1 MNELEQSLEQSFA
14 AAARLLKQG
23 DGLMITAGAGMG
35 VDSGLPDFRG
45 DHGFWKAYPML
56 GELGISFFEM
66 ANPKHF
72 AGDPTMG
79 WGFYGHR
86 LQLYRATLP
95 HAGFGKLLELAARCE
110 QGAFVFTSN
119 VDGHFQ
125 RAGFAPGRVV
135 ECHGSIHHLQCMEKC
150 GQQIWSA
157 DAFLP
162 EIDHARCRLTSE
174 PPRCPNCGGLAR
186 PNILMFGD
194 WDWDESRARDQLAHM
209 QSWVEKVER
218 LVVIEL
224 GAGTA
229 VATVRAFSERLNCP
243 LVRINPTDHDG
254 PKEGDVG
261 IACGALEGITGI
273 LAAQ

>member
-1 MNELEQSLEQSFA
+1 MNDLEPAYRA
-14 AAARLLKQG
+14 AAHLLAQA

-45 DHGFWKAYPML
+45 DQGFWQAYPML
-56 GELGISFFEM
+56 GELGISFAEM
-66 ANPKHF
+66 ANPRHF
-72 AGDPTMG
+72 AADPAVG

-86 LQLYRATLP
+86 LQLYRATGP
-95 HAGFGKLLELAARCE
+95 HAGFAKLLEIAARLAH
-110 QGAFVFTSN
+110 GAFVFTSN

-125 RAGFAPGRVV
+125 KAGFAEARIV

-150 GQQIWSA
+150 GQTIWEA
-157 DAFLP
+157 EAFVP
-162 EIDHARCRLTSE
+162 EIDLVKCRLTSA

-194 WDWDESRARDQLAHM
+194 WDWDESRARSQLAHL
-209 QSWVEKVER
+209 QSWVDQVKH

-229 VATVRAFSERLNCP
+229 VATVRALSEQLNSP
-243 LVRINPTDHDG
+243 LVRINPTDCEV
-254 PKEGDVG
+254 PKDGDVS
-261 IACGALEGITGI
+261 IATGALAGITGI
-273 LAAQ
+273 AAALD

>member
-86 LQLYRATLP
+86 LQLYRETMP

-125 RAGFAPGRVV
+125 RAGFAPERVV

-157 DAFLP
+157 DAFHP
-162 EIDHARCRLTSE
+162 EIDHAKCRLTSE
-174 PPRCPNCGGLAR
+174 PPRCPHCGGLAR

-243 LVRINPTDHDG
+243 LVRINPTDHDV